1 MKRNQLLRLAAV
13 VLFVGRL
20 LAGIDSLAYD
30 NTRWGAGYF
39 PNVELTTQDGTRVHF
54 YDDLIKGKMVVI
66 ELIYTR
72 CVDACPLETARL
84 AQVQRMLGDRVG
96 KEIFFYS
103 ISIDPEQD
111 TPKVLKEYAEKYHAG
126 PGWLFLTGKTDDID
140 LISQKLGL
148 YTPPD
153 ARNRDGH
160 TPAVVIGNEAT
171 GQWMRNSA
179 TDNPRF
185 LAILIGDWLNSWK
198 NRRAEAPKSYADAST
213 LKITDKGQYI
223 FATHCAA
230 CHTIGHGDKIG
241 PDLQGVT
248 SLRNRDWLARF
259 IARPDRMIAEGDPVA
274 TELFKKYKQVN
285 MPDLRL
291 ADIDIHALID
301 YMQAESA
308 NKEAAPAKVETAT
321 PGLASE
327 TRP

>member
-1 MKRNQLLRLAAV
+1 MKLNQLLRLAAA
-13 VLFVGRL
+13 VLFAAGF
-20 LAGIDSLAYD
+20 LAGMNSRAYD
-30 NTRWGAGYF
+30 NARWGADYF
-39 PNVELTTQDGTRVHF
+39 PNVELTTQDGNKVHF
-54 YDDLIKGKMVVI
+54 YNDLIKGKMVVI

-126 PGWLFLTGKTDDID
+126 PGWQFLTGKKDDID

-160 TPAVVIGNEAT
+160 TPAVLIGNEAT

-198 NRRAEAPKSYADAST
+198 NRQAQTPKSYADAST
-213 LKITDKGQYI
+213 LKIADKGQYI

-248 SLRNRDWLARF
+248 SLRERDWLARF
-259 IARPDRMIAEGDPVA
+259 IARPDQMIAAGDPVA
-274 TELFKKYKQVN
+274 TELFRKYKQVN

-291 ADIDIHALID
+291 GAEDISALID
-301 YMQAESA
+301 YMQAQGTPASTETSA
-308 NKEAAPAKVETAT
+308 PPAAGA
-321 PGLASE
+321 
-327 TRP
+327 RP